1 MKILAY
7 IFRIA
12 TTVVAAATLLASLT
26 SCDNAIYDDEGDC
39 DVIYRLR
46 FRYDMNMKFAD
57 AFSHEVKSVRLY
69 AFDTDDKLVWQTEE
83 SGERLAQEG
92 YDIILPLQPG
102 DYKLMAWCGLD
113 NGESFTVP
121 QIDLGDTRDPLQ
133 CRLNRTQHPEDG
145 AVSTEDLHPLF
156 HGTLEVNL
164 REDINGGEYVYTMPL
179 TKDTNVFRIVL
190 QHLSGKDIEADDFT
204 FKIED
209 NNGWLHH
216 DNSLLDDENI
226 TYHAWSVYSG
236 SAGVD
241 APEARL
247 SEGLSVVRCPLSDEN
262 SENGK
267 RETNNG
273 TRAITDVKVAV
284 AELTVSRL
292 VQRDWTVNPKPMLTI
307 RKADDGELVA
317 RIPIIDYALLVKGN
331 YNRDMSD
338 QEYLDRQDEYNMT
351 FFLDENNHWLS
362 TTIIINSWRVVLNSG
377 ELSDN

>member
-164 REDINGGEYVYTMPL
+164 PEDINGGEYVYTMPL
-179 TKDTNVFRIVL
+179 TKDTNVFRVVL

-226 TYHAWSVYSG
+226 TYHAWSKYSG

-247 SEGLSVVRCPLSDEN
+247 SEGLSVVRCQMKIRET
-262 SENGK
+262 ENGK
-267 RETNNG
+267 RKTENG

>member
-145 AVSTEDLHPLF
+145 AVSTKDLHPLF

-164 REDINGGEYVYTMPL
+164 PEDINGGEYVYTMPL

-241 APEARL
+241 TPNTMAYALNPQPSTL
-247 SEGLSVVRCPLSDEN
+247 N
-262 SENGK
+262 Q
-267 RETNNG
+267 

>member
-1 MKILAY
+1 MKKFDNKMKISAY

-12 TTVVAAATLLASLT
+12 TAVVATATLLASLT

-69 AFDTDDKLVWQTEE
+69 AFDSEDKLVWQTEE

-113 NGESFTVP
+113 NEESFTVP
-121 QIDLGDTRDPLQ
+121 KIELGDTRDPLK

-145 AVSTEDLHPLF
+145 AVSTNDLHALF

-164 REDINGGEYVYTMPL
+164 PESFDGGEYVYTMPL
-179 TKDTNVFRIVL
+179 TKDTNVVRVVL
-190 QHLSGKDIEADDFT
+190 QHLSGKDVNADDFS

-226 TYHAWSVYSG
+226 TYHAWSKYSG

-241 APEARL
+241 TPEAQL
-247 SEGLSVVRCPLSDEN
+247 SAVRCPLSEEN
-262 SENGK
+262 SG
-267 RETNNG
+267 NG
-273 TRAITDVKVAV
+273 TRAITEVKVAV

-292 VQRDWTVNPKPMLTI
+292 VQRDWTVNSKPMLTI
-307 RKADDGELVA
+307 RKIDDGELVA

-331 YNRDMSD
+331 YNRNMSD

-351 FFLDENNHWLS
+351 FFLDDNSHWLS
-362 TTIIINSWRVVLNSG
+362 TTIIINSWRVVLNPT